1 MEQELTTRLPIES
14 ASPATEEIPQTIAS
28 LAVPL
33 IGSLFQTGGAVWL
46 ICRTPMHSSLTWPR
60 LIATAAFF
68 LLITMA
74 AHLFAI
80 WSNRRIFRE
89 QIETPARLLIFAI
102 WPSVV
107 WLPLLV
113 LLIKENSGL
122 MAFVPPLIA
131 ASAAF
136 SLKSWSSATSNS
148 ATTPPD
154 AEAISILF
162 HVPKPP
168 SLLRAIT
175 PAVVTSIAFQVA
187 VAELALGR
195 PLTAG
200 SLFAA
205 CTFFPIWTY
214 PTKLQSYASDRDAG
228 SSIRAAI
235 PRTLTVLLL
244 IAIALIPYLRSG
256 GGFAGALGALL
267 QTNRSTASVSSLGN
281 RASSLAPRDSYS
293 GVILV
298 LPPKPHHE
306 IVLPPPATPAQ
317 FSSLRKK
324 PVIIPFDGAY
334 WYFKQPDQRPKA
346 DAPVVRGDPTKKN
359 IRSTDMRP
367 LSMEAHQ
374 RLDTPIKM
382 DCCRAIRLAIQNADN
397 RPGAIFVEILLKDR
411 ASKATGTQSLR
422 DLVIPSSEDRHIS
435 LTRPPVDEILS
446 FPFPLHAR
454 GQQFDEITVVIKPA
468 KERAHAGAHIAVQY
482 FELIP

>member
-1 MEQELTTRLPIES
+1 
-14 ASPATEEIPQTIAS
+14 
-28 LAVPL
+28 
-33 IGSLFQTGGAVWL
+33 
-46 ICRTPMHSSLTWPR
+46 MHSSLTWPR
-60 LIATAAFF
+60 LIATAVFF

-74 AHLFAI
+74 AHVFAV
-80 WSNRRIFRE
+80 WSNRRVFRE
-89 QIETPARLLIFAI
+89 QIETPAKLLIFAI

-131 ASAAF
+131 ASAAS
-136 SLKSWSSATSNS
+136 SLKSWSSAARDS

-154 AEAISILF
+154 AGAISTLF
-162 HVPKPP
+162 HIQKTP

-175 PAVVTSIAFQVA
+175 PAVITSIAFQAA
-187 VAELALGR
+187 VGELALGR

-205 CTFFPIWTY
+205 CTFFPIWIY
-214 PTKLQSYASDRDAG
+214 PIKLQPYVSDWDAG

-235 PRTLTVLLL
+235 LRTLTVLLL

-267 QTNRSTASVSSLGN
+267 QTNRSTSS
-281 RASSLAPRDSYS
+281 ASSPKNPASSPTPHDSYS
-293 GVILV
+293 GVILL

-306 IVLPPPATPAQ
+306 IVPPPPTPAQ

-346 DAPVVRGDPTKKN
+346 DAPVVHGDATKKN

-411 ASKATGTQSLR
+411 ASKTISARSLGT
-422 DLVIPSSEDRHIS
+422 LVIPSSEDRHIS
-435 LTRPPVDEILS
+435 LTRPPVEEILS
-446 FPFPLHAR
+446 FPLPAHAR

-482 FELIP
+482 FELVP